1 MRATSRS
8 LIFLLFV
15 QALAFSSF
23 SVSGQTVNPYQ
34 TQLAEFEEFVKKQMA
49 ADKIPGLSVGFIKDD
64 VMWAKGFGYADLENK
79 SPAKAESMYRLASV
93 AKPMTATAILQLV
106 EKGKINL
113 DAEVQT
119 YVSYFPKK
127 KFPVTVRQLLAHL
140 GGISHYKNYD
150 VEGHFKDRKNTR
162 ESIAVFESFDLVSE
176 PGTRFNYSSYG
187 YNLLGAIIEG
197 ASGQSYADYMRENI
211 WKPLGM
217 DGIRM
222 DDPTEI
228 IPNRVRGYQLVGG
241 NIKNSEFVDI
251 SSRFA
256 AGGTRAN
263 VIDLLRFGKGINEGK
278 ILSKP
283 SLDLMF
289 NSMATKTGETVNY
302 SAGWVTNS
310 TNGRF
315 TLSHS
320 GGQQETSTHLFLF
333 PSRKLVIAITTNLE
347 GAERAPYITRLF
359 EMLTGEAWNTNAYIA
374 NGQNKVPLYLAMQT
388 AFEEGRAHFEKTGKA
403 FSAGEETAQA
413 FALFNQTLNGESL
426 QNGGQDLTRKINQGR
441 RMASSPFIKIGSFMA
456 QKLYEKHGAQR
467 LADYS
472 NTGAIT
478 FFNDYIELKDIPKE
492 FRFNEAIETNVVAWK
507 KSWSKTNTA
516 ATRQIIINSESD
528 FDALGKQLRANFAGA
543 EVYPNFSGNMITALE
558 QLATQGDFT
567 KALKAGEIAVELY
580 PELDRTIA
588 YHGILLVVSGEKE
601 KGKQTLRRSISI
613 NPDGLASAPSLN
625 NFAYVMERIGRRDS
639 GIEVLQTA
647 IELYPQEANLYDS
660 LGEFYFKKEMK
671 EKAREFYK
679 KALEINPNF
688 PNAENARATLKKL
701 EAQ

>member
-1 MRATSRS
+1 MRVTSRF
-8 LIFLLFV
+8 LVFLLLF
-15 QALAFSSF
+15 QALTFSSF
-23 SVSGQTVNPYQ
+23 SVSAQTANPYQ
-34 TQLAEFEEFVKKQMA
+34 TGLAEFEEFVKKQMA
-49 ADKIPGLSVGFIKDD
+49 ADKIPGLSVGFLKDD

-79 SPAKAESMYRLASV
+79 TPAKAESMYRLASV
-93 AKPMTATAILQLV
+93 NKPMTAAAVLQLV
-106 EKGKINL
+106 EKGKISL

-127 KFPVTVRQLLAHL
+127 KFPVTVRLLLAHL

-150 VEGHFKDRKNTR
+150 AEGHFKDRKNTR
-162 ESIAVFESFDLVSE
+162 ESVAVFENFDLVAE

-187 YNLLGAIIEG
+187 YNLLGGVIEG
-197 ASGQSYADYMRENI
+197 ASGQSYADYMSENI

-222 DDPTEI
+222 DDPTEL

-241 NIKNSEFVDI
+241 QIKNSEFVDI

-263 VIDLLRFGKGINEGK
+263 VIDLLKFGKGIIEGK

-310 TNGRF
+310 IGGRF
-315 TLSHS
+315 TLNHS

-359 EMLTGEAWNTNAYIA
+359 ETLTGEAWNTNAYIA
-374 NGQNKVPLYLAMQT
+374 NGQNKVPLYLAMQA
-388 AFEEGRAHFEKTGKA
+388 AFEEGRAHFEKTGRA
-403 FSAGEETAQA
+403 FSGSDETAQA
-413 FALFNQTLNGESL
+413 FALFNQTLNGEAL
-426 QNGGQDLTRKINQGR
+426 QTGGQDLTRKINQGR
-441 RMASSPFIKIGSFMA
+441 QTASNPFVKIGSFMA
-456 QKLYEKHGAQR
+456 QKLHEKRGAAR
-467 LADYS
+467 LTDYS

-478 FFNDYIELKDIPKE
+478 FFNDYVELKDIPKE
-492 FRFNEAIETNVVAWK
+492 FRFNETVETNVSAWQ

-516 ATRQIIINSESD
+516 ATRGININPETD
-528 FDALGKQLRANFAGA
+528 FDALGKQLRSDFAGA
-543 EVYPNFSGNMITALE
+543 DAYPNYSSNLITAVE
-558 QLATQGDFT
+558 QLSTRGDFA
-567 KALKAGEIAVELY
+567 KALKAGELAIGLY

-588 YHGILLVVSGEKE
+588 YHGILLIVTGEKE
-601 KGKQTLRRSISI
+601 KGKQTLRRAAAI
-613 NPDGLASAPSLN
+613 NPNGLASAASLN
-625 NFAYVMERIGRRDS
+625 NFAYVMERIGRRDA

-660 LGEFYFKKEMK
+660 LGEFYLKKEMK

-688 PNAENARATLKKL
+688 PNAENAREILKKL
-701 EAQ
+701 ETR